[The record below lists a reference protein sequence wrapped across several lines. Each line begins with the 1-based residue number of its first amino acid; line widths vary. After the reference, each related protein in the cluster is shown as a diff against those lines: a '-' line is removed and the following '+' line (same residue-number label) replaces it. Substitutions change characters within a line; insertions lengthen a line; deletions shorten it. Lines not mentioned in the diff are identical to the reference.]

1 MLSADILVVGS
12 GITGSSIAHFL
23 SHYYSV
29 TLLSSPDLPYCN
41 SLATVCLRN
50 SKIKKNQESLSLFE
64 HFTEKFQPEGVF
76 SIEDGFLV
84 DQKIYHQWLQKDIH
98 YIQDTLYSYSNNIAY
113 TKNHSIQFKQLILCV
128 GHYNSFFQFYKE
140 PGEIMRGI
148 FTEQIIPTK
157 EISLFEALNYKRL
170 QINNRLLQGVY
181 SDHHYSL
188 FYNTEQIKKTLNL
201 NNDLADCIIKIGFR
215 YSEKKGFTPIFLDKN
230 VLYVNGAYKN
240 GYLYSQWMVQK
251 VFKCLTEK

>member
-1 MLSADILVVGS
+1 MLSAEILVVGS

-29 TLLSSPDLPYCN
+29 TLLSSPNLPDCH

-50 SKIKKNQESLSLFE
+50 SKIKKNKESLSLFE
-64 HFTEKFQPEGVF
+64 DFVEKFEPEGVF
-76 SIEDGFLV
+76 AIEDGFLV
-84 DQKIYHQWLQKDIH
+84 DQKNYHQWLQKDIH
-98 YIQDTLYSYSNNIAY
+98 HIYDTLYSYSNNIAY
-113 TKNHSIQFKQLILCV
+113 TKHHSIQFEQLILCL

-148 FTEQIIPTK
+148 FTETK
-157 EISLFEALNYKRL
+157 VPDKKIFLHESPSYKL
-170 QINNRLLQGVY
+170 IQINHRLLQGVY

-188 FYNTEQIKKTLNL
+188 FYNTDQIKKTLN
-201 NNDLADCIIKIGFR
+201 NDLTDCIVKIGFR

-240 GYLYSQWMVQK
+240 GYLYSQWMAQK